1 MSLDLYLSES
11 TILLGLEAE
20 TSSDV
25 INLLGK
31 TLLATGSVKD
41 SYIEAAITREK
52 TLPTGLPLGGEIN
65 VAIPHTDIIHV
76 NKSAVAMAT
85 LAKPVIFQNMVDPQE
100 SVVVSIVFLL
110 ALDQP
115 HAQIEMLQE
124 VANVVQNDELL
135 EFLMA
140 AKSPKEVLAAFAKP
154 DSKSELS

>member
-1 MSLDLYLSES
+1 MALDLYLSES

-25 INLLGK
+25 ISQLGK
-31 TLLATGSVKD
+31 TLLDAGSVKD

-85 LAKPVIFQNMVDPQE
+85 LAKPVTFQNMVDPQE
-100 SVVVSIVFLL
+100 SVDISIVFLL

-124 VANVVQNDELL
+124 VAIVVQNEDLL

-140 AKSPKEVLAAFAKP
+140 TKSPKEVLAAFGKP
-154 DSKSELS
+154 DHNPTLN

>member
-25 INLLGK
+25 ICLLGK

-41 SYIEAAITREK
+41 SYIEAAITRER
-52 TLPTGLPLGGEIN
+52 TLPTGLPLDGEIN

-85 LAKPVIFQNMVDPQE
+85 LAKPVVFQNMVDPQE
-100 SVVVSIVFLL
+100 SVSVSMVFLL

-124 VANVVQNDELL
+124 IAGVLQDPVLLGRLMEAKEANDVV
-135 EFLMA
+135 
-140 AKSPKEVLAAFAKP
+140 KAFADIRP
-154 DSKSELS
+154 NAA